1 VRGQVEVATTPG
13 SVVSVSLEP
22 DTPDA
27 CPEAVAAIR
36 AADWVVM
43 GPGSWYSSVIPHLL
57 VPGLRQA
64 IEETDARVLVTL
76 NLVAQQGETE
86 GLTPADL
93 LERLGRHAPGLDL
106 DVVLADVSTVGETA
120 ADVEALERVAASY
133 GAGLVVADVAR
144 ADAIGQHDHEK
155 LRGAYAQIMLA
166 T

>member
-1 VRGQVEVATTPG
+1 MVRGGRADAPDELTTVRGQVEVATTPG

-22 DTPDA
+22 DAPDA

-86 GLTPADL
+86 GLDP
-93 LERLGRHAPGLDL
+93 GRPPR
-106 DVVLADVSTVGETA
+106 A
-120 ADVEALERVAASY
+120 A
-133 GAGLVVADVAR
+133 GPPCAR
-144 ADAIGQHDHEK
+144 AGSRHGARRRQHG
-155 LRGAYAQIMLA
+155 R
-166 T
+166 

>member
-1 VRGQVEVATTPG
+1 M
-13 SVVSVSLEP
+13 
-22 DTPDA
+22 
-27 CPEAVAAIR
+27 AAIR

-106 DVVLADVSTVGETA
+106 DMVLADVSTVGDPRGRRGTRA
-120 ADVEALERVAASY
+120 VAASY

-155 LRGAYAQIMLA
+155 LDAPMRRSCWRHKVCPWVPSGIRRA
-166 T
+166 